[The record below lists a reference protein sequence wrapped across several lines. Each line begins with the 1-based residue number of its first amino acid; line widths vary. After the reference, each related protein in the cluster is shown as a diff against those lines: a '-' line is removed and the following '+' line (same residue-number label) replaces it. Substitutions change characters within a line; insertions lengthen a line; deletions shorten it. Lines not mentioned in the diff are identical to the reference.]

1 MESAPRL
8 ERFPSQQ
15 LFAKRTVSG
24 LDENEVRE
32 EEDEGLSAWG
42 TAVVAAVQKEFVKS
56 SLGWDSDKR
65 GVGGSIVI
73 PSYMKSEESS
83 FESGS
88 GVTP

>member
-1 MESAPRL
+1 M
-8 ERFPSQQ
+8 
-15 LFAKRTVSG
+15 
-24 LDENEVRE
+24 
-32 EEDEGLSAWG
+32 
-42 TAVVAAVQKEFVKS
+42 VAAVQKEFVKS